1 MENRPVWTNQ
11 KNRTVLQQIFIWLSK
26 IFLCLTIKT
35 RSYIVHTHIVFLLCN
50 ILPIQIKFFRS
61 KVFSDSKIFVTLA
74 RRKRR
79 VSCICLKKKNYLFQP
94 GLNAKIL
101 IKILI
106 MVNRFSSFYSIF
118 ASIQTTFDFIFKE
131 VFILFPT
138 ILSLLLKGLIPC
150 ASFFYS
156 L

>member
-1 MENRPVWTNQ
+1 MFDHKNQ
-11 KNRTVLQQIFIWLSK
+11 VLYRSHPYCLSSLQYIANSDK
-26 IFLCLTIKT
+26 IFPPK
-35 RSYIVHTHIVFLLCN
+35 S
-50 ILPIQIKFFRS
+50 FFRLQNICYTCS
-61 KVFSDSKIFVTLA
+61 KEKTSFLYLSE
-74 RRKRR
+74 
-79 VSCICLKKKNYLFQP
+79 KKNYLFQP

>member
-50 ILPIQIKFFRS
+50 ILPIQIKFFAQ
-61 KVFSDSKIFVTLA
+61 KFFPTPKYLLHLLEGKDEFLVFVW
-74 RRKRR
+74 
-79 VSCICLKKKNYLFQP
+79 KKNYLFQP